1 VYASLLCLPADII
14 EIITTEQ
21 PPNMKSTTILSI
33 AALSALL
40 CKTTSAL
47 AIQPTII
54 SRRQALS
61 SGAVGFASAF
71 FVPLAA
77 NADITSKVASSA
89 QLRNVKR
96 ASKQLDTMELYAT
109 NGDAAGLRSA
119 IRLAPLSEVRK
130 AAFTLVRGAED
141 GPDAELM
148 SSTYQTFIRALEQM
162 DSMAAVSVRGRA
174 LPEGQLYALYRDT
187 VTALAEFLKIADQAV
202 TIPIQYAD

>member
-1 VYASLLCLPADII
+1 
-14 EIITTEQ
+14 
-21 PPNMKSTTILSI
+21 MKSTAILYI
-33 AALSALL
+33 AALSALS
-40 CKTTSAL
+40 CKTTLAL
-47 AIQPTII
+47 TIQPNII

-61 SGAVGFASAF
+61 SGAVGVVSAF
-71 FVPLAA
+71 FAPLAA

-96 ASKQLDTMELYAT
+96 ASKQLETMELYAA

-119 IRLAPLSEVRK
+119 IRQAPLSDVRK

-162 DSMAAVSVRGRA
+162 DSTAAVSVRGRA
-174 LPEGQLYALYRDT
+174 LPEGQLYAVYKDT
-187 VTALAEFLKIADQAV
+187 TTAMAEFVKIADQAV
-202 TIPIQYAD
+202 TIPIQYSD